1 MTSVVI
7 ADIGKV
13 VKMALRG
20 KKRFLFPLFA
30 FLVLRQ
36 VRRRRTL

>member
-1 MTSVVI
+1 MI

-13 VKMALRG
+13 VKLALRG
-20 KKRFLFPLFA
+20 KKRFLFPFVA